1 MKSMPSEI
9 QGSTDARGRQATSLA
24 GSIFRNRNFLL
35 LWAAYGVSALG
46 DHLSEMGLLKL
57 QDALDPAKTDTT
69 RVQAVMTF
77 VFMLPFFLLGPVCG
91 WIADR
96 LPRKWIMI
104 AADVIRTAIMVEM
117 LAILTGLHH
126 RLLPGGPQAGPLP
139 LSVAVLPLLAC
150 GLFAALFSPARLS
163 LLPTIVRSD
172 QIVRANALTAGLGM
186 IATIASAVLGGYLVT
201 HFEVVWNFRTDA
213 ATFVFSALCL
223 LLVQPPRGRHV
234 SASSHGSLAAILD
247 GFRYVRRHRRTGEV
261 ILVAAILWTGA
272 SIVSSIIPA
281 MVKNVFGG
289 TYQDIG
295 IYKGLLGLGLV
306 LGSVVL
312 TLFGSALKSEL
323 AISWSLKFTGI
334 SGALMTLAL
343 VFHWPAFICAVGLVG
358 LGFFGAGIQVSVNS
372 FLQRIVPDHFRGRV
386 FGVTDLCCMTG
397 LLLATGLLGIP
408 SWPDIDRHITWIMA
422 VTSLGLF
429 AAGVWTTRIRLHRG
443 RFRPAVTFWRNL
455 AELQNRLVARV
466 RRDGRCTVPLTGP
479 VIVAANH
486 NCSLDPLLLISTSP
500 NRYPSFMV
508 AREFLEFPVFGR
520 LIRLIGCIP
529 VNRTGVDTASVKAAL
544 RHLAAGGIIGLFP
557 QGRIHRPGEIG
568 EIHEGV
574 GMLALRGGAVVIP
587 AHISG
592 THYSDSVLAPFF
604 KPQRAVVRYG
614 PPVDLSR
621 WKGREKDREAY
632 REVAQH
638 IMQQI
643 ESLKPEIG
651 RPPAGLP
658 DGPRLDKSAE

>member
-1 MKSMPSEI
+1 MKSMPSPTP
-9 QGSTDARGRQATSLA
+9 SRTDASNPSIPPPA
-24 GSIFRNRNFLL
+24 GSIFSNRNFLL
-35 LWAAYGVSALG
+35 LWAAYGVSAMG

-69 RVQAVMTF
+69 RVQAVMMF

-104 AADVIRTAIMVEM
+104 AADVIRAAIMAEM
-117 LAILTGLHH
+117 LAVLMGLH
-126 RLLPGGPQAGPLP
+126 RWLLPSHLQTGPLP

-163 LLPTIVRSD
+163 LLPTVVRPD
-172 QIVRANALTAGLGM
+172 QIVRANALTSGLGM

-201 HFEVVWNFRTDA
+201 HFDVVWNFRTDA
-213 ATFVFSALCL
+213 ATFVFSAFCL
-223 LLVQPPRGRHV
+223 LLVRPPRGRHA
-234 SASSHGSLAAILD
+234 SAASHGSLAAIID
-247 GFRYVRRHRRTGEV
+247 GLRYVRRHRRTGEV
-261 ILVAAILWTGA
+261 IFVAAVLWTGA
-272 SIVSSIIPA
+272 SVVSSIIPA

-295 IYKGLLGLGLV
+295 IYKGLLGVGLI
-306 LGSVVL
+306 LGSIAL
-312 TLFGSALKSEL
+312 TLLGSSLKSEL
-323 AISWSLKFTGI
+323 AISWSLKFAGLSGI
-334 SGALMTLAL
+334 LMTLA
-343 VFHWPAFICAVGLVG
+343 VAFRWPAWICAVGLVG
-358 LGFFGAGIQVSVNS
+358 LGFFGAGIQVSVNA
-372 FLQRIVPDHFRGRV
+372 FIQRIVPDHFRGRV

-408 SWPDIDRHITWIMA
+408 SWPNIDQHITWIMA
-422 VTSLGLF
+422 LTSLALL
-429 AAGVWTTRIRLHRG
+429 AAGVWTTRVRLYRG
-443 RFRPAVTFWRNL
+443 RFGPAITFWRNL
-455 AELQNRLVARV
+455 AELHNRLITRV

-508 AREFLEFPVFGR
+508 AREYLEFPVFGR
-520 LIRLIGCIP
+520 LIRMIGCIP

-544 RHLAAGGIIGLFP
+544 RHLGAGGIIGLFP
-557 QGRIHRPGEIG
+557 QGRIHHPDEIG

-574 GMLALRGGAVVIP
+574 GMLALRGGATVIP

-592 THYSDSVLAPFF
+592 THYSDNVMAPFF
-604 KPQRAVVRYG
+604 RLARAVVRYG
-614 PPVDLSR
+614 PPVDLSP
-621 WKGREKDREAY
+621 WHGREKDRDAY
-632 REVAQH
+632 REAALH
-638 IMQQI
+638 IMEQI
-643 ESLKPEIG
+643 ESLKARTGGPA
-651 RPPAGLP
+651 AGLP
-658 DGPRLDKSAE
+658 GGRRLDKTDE